1 VTRSRAL
8 VPAIVCL
15 VLAACAP
22 AAMGAPTFHPRVKN
36 ALGLI
41 PKIGGPD
48 IAAGLQTPV
57 TYHGGTVMTG
67 GVRIHAIFWAPVGYR
82 FSGSPG
88 AGAKGYEDLLKQFFT
103 DIAHDSGGTA
113 ASTCDSPASPCN
125 AFTVLPQFGQG
136 TTPSN
141 LVAGSYSISYSA
153 ATDTIDDTQPY
164 PSSGHCAS
172 PSGIRTCLTDP
183 QVQAEVDRLI
193 QSIHGPRG
201 LHDLWYV
208 LLPPNVDECISA
220 GVCGSNAFAGY
231 HSLSNP
237 GGQGVTIY
245 AVGIDPLIETTS
257 KQGGDPQG
265 NPDAENAVDVAA
277 HEVVEAVT
285 DPQGVGWMD
294 PNGFEVGDK
303 CESGP
308 QHGTPLGF
316 AANGSPYNQLINGN
330 SYLLQSMWSNNDNGC
345 VQSTSDTSSPLPL
358 PQVNMTQFSSTVS
371 GNIARNT
378 PGVSVVVRLQ
388 RAAPDGST
396 VTVAA
401 GRTTTAANGT
411 WSVSVA
417 PHAVGDDRDQ
427 VTVAYVGA
435 GAPSPSYQ
443 VIQTGNGGNPF
454 TESGWTGWFDLDNGF
469 TVTNDPSAGGPSV
482 TLGPCFQTGVLG
494 VTFNGTRLASP
505 TDFCSTQAG
514 TATVDTPTIAPGSV
528 LTASSNDN
536 RAFQDPNGAN
546 PNPNGGLV
554 ALTVPLGEADA
565 VSTFANPLGTFSP
578 SGFPTCSADLQAQAV
593 ACSGLVPG
601 RRYTLGDSR
610 SGRRVAR
617 TADSTGSLTAPFPVR
632 SLKGGDLIALSNGTR
647 TLSTLHVARLKASIV
662 GQQSVL
668 AGGTCQA
675 GQYYGA
681 PLPGAPTSSAAG
693 GPGVALTGEICP
705 LNGRAAGLSAAAIA
719 QTDESSGGLTQ
730 TEVPDIENTSPSQGA
745 IVYGAFTAL
754 AQSGLPGP
762 DNSIVATDKTSRIA
776 LRITRAS
783 GGRTVF
789 RAANVD
795 TTRGVLVKALK
806 AGSYKATWTLSDAN
820 GDTRTVTTRFVERPG
835 AALKGRRRV

>member
-1 VTRSRAL
+1 MIRGRAL
-8 VPAIVCL
+8 VPAIVCFL
-15 VLAACAP
+15 LAACAP
-22 AAMGAPTFHPRVKN
+22 SALGAPTFHPRVKN

-41 PKIGGPD
+41 PKIGSND
-48 IAAGLQTPV
+48 MATGLQTPV
-57 TYHGGTVMTG
+57 TYHGGSVMTG
-67 GVRIHAIFWAPVGYR
+67 AVRIHAIFWAPPGYH
-82 FSGSPG
+82 FAGSPG
-88 AGAKGYEDLLKQFFT
+88 AGIKGYEDLLKQFFT
-103 DIAHDSGGTA
+103 DIAHDSGNAA
-113 ASTCDSPASPCN
+113 ASTCDSPSAPCN

-141 LVAGSYSISYSA
+141 IAPGSYSISYSA

-164 PSSGHCAS
+164 PSSGQCAS

-193 QSIHGPRG
+193 ESVHGTRG
-201 LHDLWYV
+201 LHDFWYV
-208 LLPPNVDECISA
+208 FLPPNVDECISA
-220 GVCGSNAFAGY
+220 AVCGTNAFAGY
-231 HSLSNP
+231 HSLLNLN
-237 GGQGVTIY
+237 GHGVTIY
-245 AVGIDPLIETTS
+245 GIAIDPLIETTS
-257 KQGGDPQG
+257 KQGADPQG
-265 NPDAENAVDVAA
+265 NPDAENAIDTAA

-285 DPQGVGWMD
+285 DPEGVGWMD

-303 CESGP
+303 CEVGP
-308 QHGTPLGF
+308 QHGTPVGF
-316 AANGSPYNQLINGN
+316 AANGSPYNQVINGN
-330 SYLLQSMWSNNDNGC
+330 PYLLQDMWSNNDHGC
-345 VQSTSDTSSPLPL
+345 VQTTTDVSSPLPL
-358 PQVNMTQFSSTVS
+358 PQVNMTQFSSTIS
-371 GNIARNT
+371 GNIERNT
-378 PGVSVVVRLQ
+378 AGVGVVVRVQ

-401 GRTTTAANGT
+401 GRTTTAANGS

-427 VTVAYVGA
+427 VTVAYIGA

-469 TVTNDPSAGGPSV
+469 TVTNDPGAGGPSV

-494 VTFNGTRLASP
+494 VTVNGTALPSP
-505 TDFCSTQAG
+505 TDFCSTQSG
-514 TATVDTPTIAPGSV
+514 TASVGTPPIAPGTV

-565 VSTFANPLGTFSP
+565 VSLFANPLGTFAP

-593 ACSGLVPG
+593 SCSGLVPG

-610 SGRRVAR
+610 SGRRVAQS
-617 TADSTGSLTAPFPVR
+617 ADPTGSLTAAFTAR
-632 SLKGGDLIALSNGTR
+632 TLKGGDALALSNGAR
-647 TLSTLHVARLKASIV
+647 TVTTLHVAHLKASII

-675 GQYYGA
+675 GEYYGA
-681 PLPGAPTSSAAG
+681 PLPGAPISSGAG
-693 GPGVALTGEICP
+693 GPGVALTGQICP
-705 LNGRAAGLSAAAIA
+705 LSGRAAGLPAATIA

-730 TEVPDIENTSPSQGA
+730 TEVPDIENTSPSQA
-745 IVYGAFTAL
+745 ETVYGAFTAV
-754 AQSGLPGP
+754 AESGLAGP
-762 DNSIVATDKTSRIA
+762 NNSTVSTDKTSRIA
-776 LRITRAS
+776 LAITRA
-783 GGRTVF
+783 GGARTVF

-795 TTRGVLVKALK
+795 TARGVLVKALK
-806 AGSYKATWTLSDAN
+806 PGAYKATWTLSDAN

-835 AALKGRRRV
+835 PLKGRRRSA